1 MGRHDEFFNDFLHQI
16 LPSNP
21 LESRGVT
28 APTPL
33 PFTVPAN
40 SRKNRRCR
48 RVGKSRTVGRQS
60 RTSVRTRTGEHCSI
74 ANRIRAFYPR
84 RTSGI
89 PGIAGAIGGAA
100 QEDDRE
106 TIGNITFEPDV
117 KTMTIILIP
126 ILFLTTWLF
135 LLGVGLLLD
144 AGRRVVMESRWR
156 STSG

>member
-1 MGRHDEFFNDFLHQI
+1 VPKGRQKPNCRQAVADVSLDK
-16 LPSNP
+16 
-21 LESRGVT
+21 SRG
-28 APTPL
+28 
-33 PFTVPAN
+33 
-40 SRKNRRCR
+40 
-48 RVGKSRTVGRQS
+48 
-60 RTSVRTRTGEHCSI
+60 HCSI
-74 ANRIRAFYPR
+74 THRIRTFYPR

-89 PGIAGAIGGAA
+89 PGIAFAIVGAA
-100 QEDDRE
+100 QEADRE
-106 TIGNITFEPDV
+106 TTRNITFEPDV